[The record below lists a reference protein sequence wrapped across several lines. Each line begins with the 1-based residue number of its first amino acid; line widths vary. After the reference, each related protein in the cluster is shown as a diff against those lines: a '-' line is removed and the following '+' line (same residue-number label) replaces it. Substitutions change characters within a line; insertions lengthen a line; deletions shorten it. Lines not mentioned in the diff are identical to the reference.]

1 MADLPSPSAG
11 PPAPA
16 EQPAPASPAGS
27 GSRIG
32 HNFAKAALLIAV
44 LTVFARIAGFGRNVV
59 FANTVGQTCLGQTYQ
74 TVNTVPNIIFEIVA
88 GGALASVVV
97 PLLSSAITRGDREHA
112 SKTSSAL
119 VTWALSVLAPIALL
133 VALFA
138 EPITRLLLGGSQCD
152 GAVTAGATML
162 RIFAPQIV
170 LYGVGVVLTG
180 ILQAHRKFG
189 GPAFAPLLS
198 SLVVIA
204 AYVTFAV
211 VAGRGATLQQTS
223 ASEQL
228 ILSLG
233 TTLGV
238 VALSG
243 SLLVPLRGTG
253 LRFRPT
259 YRFPPGV
266 ARRAAA
272 MAASGVAGLLAQQCA
287 VIVSL
292 VLTNQQGVPT
302 ASINV
307 FVYAQT
313 IYLLPWAIL
322 AVPIATSVFP
332 KLSEDADA
340 GDMRGFRLRFGN
352 ATDSIV
358 AFSGIATAALIAAAA
373 EIAYVY
379 VRSAPGEPSVH
390 SLTDGIVGFTVG
402 LVGYS
407 LFAIG
412 SRALFALGDA
422 RGNAI
427 AAVGGWGL
435 VVVAGI
441 ALSFILPK
449 GQRVAA
455 LTWGNAIG
463 VTVLGIALLVTVGV
477 KAGRRVAADVT
488 SALAT
493 GVAAVAVGLVTK
505 WVTLPGP
512 LQIDSDSSIWA
523 GFLAGGLRGLI
534 AVVVCG
540 VILFVLPGSP
550 IRGLVARRRKGAQEP
565 HDAYERS
572 HSQSETTQSD
582 TAQPDPST
590 NERTP

>member
-1 MADLPSPSAG
+1 MSDAPVADLPPAPVG
-11 PPAPA
+11 PP
-16 EQPAPASPAGS
+16 
-27 GSRIG
+27 SRIG
-32 HNFAKAALLIAV
+32 SNFAKAALLIAV
-44 LTVFARIAGFGRNVV
+44 ITVFARIAGFGRNVV

-74 TVNTVPNIIFEIVA
+74 TINTVPNIIFEIVA

-97 PLLSSAITRGDREHA
+97 PLLSSAITRGDRAH
-112 SKTSSAL
+112 SSMTSSAL
-119 VTWALSVLAPIALL
+119 LTWALSVLTPIAIL
-133 VALFA
+133 VALLA
-138 EPITRLLLGGSQCD
+138 EPITRLLLADSQCD
-152 GAVTAGATML
+152 GAVAAGTTML

-180 ILQAHRKFG
+180 ILQAHRRFG

-204 AYVTFAV
+204 AYVMFAV
-211 VAGRGATLQQTS
+211 VAGRGATLQETS
-223 ASEQL
+223 SGEQL

-238 VALSG
+238 VALST
-243 SLLVPLRGTG
+243 SLLLPLRGTG

-340 GDMRGFRLRFGN
+340 NDLRGFRLRFGQ

-358 AFSGIATAALIAAAA
+358 ALSGLATAALIAAAA

-435 VVVAGI
+435 VVVSGI

-449 GQRVAA
+449 EQRVAA

-463 VTVLGIALLVTVGV
+463 VSALGIALLITVGV
-477 KAGRRVAADVT
+477 KAGRRVVADVGA
-488 SALAT
+488 ALAT
-493 GVAAVAVGLVTK
+493 GVVAVVVGLMTK

-523 GFLAGGLRGLI
+523 GFLAGGLRGLV

-540 VILFVLPGSP
+540 VIIYVLPGSS
-550 IRGLVARRRKGAQEP
+550 IRALVARRRKGVEPP
-565 HDAYERS
+565 HDAYELS
-572 HSQSETTQSD
+572 HPQSAQPSTAQPSPIQPS
-582 TAQPDPST
+582 TAQPDPT
-590 NERTP
+590 PNERTP

>member
-1 MADLPSPSAG
+1 MSDTPVADAPQT
-11 PPAPA
+11 PADH
-16 EQPAPASPAGS
+16 S
-27 GSRIG
+27 GRTG

-44 LTVFARIAGFGRNVV
+44 LTVLARIAGFGRNVV

-74 TVNTVPNIIFEIVA
+74 TVNTIPNIIFEIVA

-97 PLLSSAITRGDREHA
+97 PLLSSAITRGDHAHA
-112 SKTSSAL
+112 SRTSSAL
-119 VTWALSVLAPIALL
+119 LTWAISVLTPIAILVTLL
-133 VALFA
+133 A
-138 EPITRLLLGGSQCD
+138 EPITRLLLAGSQCD
-152 GAVTAGATML
+152 GAVAAGTTML

-170 LYGVGVVLTG
+170 LYGLGVVLTG
-180 ILQAHRKFG
+180 VLQAHRKFG
-189 GPAFAPLLS
+189 GPALAPLLS

-204 AYVTFAV
+204 AYVAFAV
-211 VAGRGATLQQTS
+211 VAGRGASLQS
-223 ASEQL
+223 ATASQQL
-228 ILSLG
+228 ILSVG

-253 LRFRPT
+253 LVLRPT
-259 YRFPPGV
+259 YHFPPGV

-272 MAASGVAGLLAQQCA
+272 MAASGVAGLLAQQCS
-287 VIVSL
+287 VLVSL
-292 VLTNQQGVPT
+292 VLTNQHGVPT

-340 GDMRGFRLRFGN
+340 RDLRGFRLRFGQ
-352 ATDSIV
+352 ATHSIV
-358 AFSGIATAALIAAAA
+358 AFSGLATAALIGASS

-379 VRSAPGEPSVH
+379 VRSAPGEPSVY

-412 SRALFALGDA
+412 SRALYALGDA

-441 ALSFILPK
+441 TLSFILPK
-449 GQRVAA
+449 AQRVAA

-463 VTVLGIALLVTVGV
+463 VTGLGIALLVTVGV
-477 KAGRRVAADVT
+477 KAGRRVIADVSVAMLT
-488 SALAT
+488 CI
-493 GVAAVAVGLVTK
+493 AAVAIGLVAK
-505 WVTLPGP
+505 WVTLPGV
-512 LQIDSDSSIWA
+512 LQLGSDSSIWA
-523 GFLAGGLRGLI
+523 GFLAGGLRGLAAAI
-534 AVVVCG
+534 VCG
-540 VILFVLPGSP
+540 VVLLAIPGSP
-550 IRGLVARRRKGAQEP
+550 IRALVSRRRSAGSAQP
-565 HDAYERS
+565 DAYEL
-572 HSQSETTQSD
+572 HHQTVTDQTEHDQ
-582 TAQPDPST
+582 AQPEPNP